1 MLAAPV
7 AVAQRPARM
16 VRLGYLSS
24 TLQTL
29 RTPLWEPFFVALNKL
44 GWREGVE
51 YSLEARES
59 RGDPERAL
67 AMAKELVAQRVDL
80 LLAISGGAAL
90 AAKRA
95 TDRIPIVSWLGY
107 PVEAGLAK
115 SLARPGG
122 NVTGVANYASADIWG
137 KFIEL
142 LREMRPGLRAL
153 GVLWDY
159 APPGF
164 PDGHVPLPI
173 IEKSAQRMG
182 IKAQIWMVRS
192 EPDLNEA
199 LSAIERGGIEA
210 IIMTNGGGIHN
221 QPAIAGKIGQVFA
234 RRRLPAIIDVA
245 SAVFEKAGCVL
256 AYSPNV
262 PELLGRLAALVDR
275 ILRGANPGELPF
287 EQPSRFDLVINAK
300 SAKAIGVLIPQSLLV
315 RADRVIE

>member
-1 MLAAPV
+1 LAK
-7 AVAQRPARM
+7 R
-16 VRLGYLSS
+16 
-24 TLQTL
+24 
-29 RTPLWEPFFVALNKL
+29 

-59 RGDPERAL
+59 LGDPERAL
-67 AMAKELVAQRVDL
+67 AMAKELVAQRVDV

-90 AAKRA
+90 AAKKA

-115 SLARPGG
+115 SLAHPGG
-122 NVTGVANYASADIWG
+122 NVTGVANYASDGVWG

-142 LREMRPGLRAL
+142 LRELRPGMRTL

-173 IEKSAQRMG
+173 IEKSAREMG
-182 IKAQIWMVRS
+182 ISARIWMVRS
-192 EPDLNEA
+192 TQDLDEA
-199 LSAIERGGIEA
+199 LAAIDWGRIDA
-210 IIMTNGGGIHN
+210 IILTNGGGIHL
-221 QPAIAGKIGQVFA
+221 QPAQADRIGA
-234 RRRLPAIIDVA
+234 SLAKHRLPAIVDVA
-245 SAVFEKAGCVL
+245 STLFEKAGCVL

-262 PELLGRLAALVDR
+262 PQLLGRLAYFVDR

-287 EQPSRFDLVINAK
+287 ELPARFDLAVNAK
-300 SAKAIGVLIPQSLLV
+300 SARAIGLTIPQSLLL